1 MSEDK
6 RARWPEAVWTVLAAL
21 WLAAFP
27 LWQGGSYSRITRD
40 KWLGALAL
48 TGVSVA
54 AALCAS
60 LAGLNRRRGKRLRL
74 TGAHAIAAAYWGWVA
89 LSAFFGA
96 WSDCVNADGRKA
108 ALWGAV
114 RYEGLWTQL
123 SYGAVFLVMS
133 LRPVRLR
140 PTLYALGAALLAFG
154 AVTAGQYLGGNPLGL
169 YPAGRSIYTNYEF
182 QGTMGN
188 IDMVSAY
195 LSLATPA
202 LLIGYAREG
211 GGFFLGAGLCGAAL
225 LLCIEVQSGL
235 LALLVLMGM
244 LAVTLLRGPA
254 PRRTRA
260 AAALLGC
267 GGCALLRWIVVL
279 PWLDGGEALALRSG
293 WPWLI
298 VGYAAVAALAI
309 WTVRRWRG
317 YGNARAVL
325 ALAAVVT
332 LAVLAAAAALPVP
345 ESAGGLWELHEV
357 LNGRPRDEFGSW
369 RLGAWRHTLHL
380 TRAHPLFGLGPDTFF
395 YALQAH
401 LAEEGAALGEI
412 YDNPHNLL
420 LGVAANSG
428 LPALALFLALLS
440 LVLTGCWR
448 RRANPASLP
457 LAAAVLCYL
466 TQGMFTFS
474 ICLTSPI
481 FFAVLGMA
489 ACAGRKDMVQSNSG
503 KV

>member
-1 MSEDK
+1 MNEEK
-6 RARWPEAVWTVLAAL
+6 RTRRPDVVWTALAAL
-21 WLAAFP
+21 WLAVFP
-27 LWQGGSYSRITRD
+27 LWQGGSYSSITRD
-40 KWLGALAL
+40 KWLAALVL
-48 TGVSVA
+48 TGVSAV
-54 AALCAS
+54 AALCAL
-60 LAGLNRRRGKRLRL
+60 LAERRGERLRL
-74 TGAHAIAAAYWGWVA
+74 TAAHAIAVLYWGWVA
-89 LSAFFGA
+89 LSAVFGA
-96 WSDCVNADGRKA
+96 WSNCVNADGRKA
-108 ALWGAV
+108 ALWGAI

-123 SYGAVFLVMS
+123 SYGVVFLVMS

-140 PTLYALGAALLAFG
+140 PTLYAMGAALLAFG
-154 AVTAGQYLGGNPLGL
+154 AVTAWQYLGGNPLGL
-169 YPAGRSIYTNYEF
+169 YPAGRSIHTNYEF
-182 QGTMGN
+182 QGTLGN

-195 LSLATPA
+195 LSLITPA

-235 LALLVLMGM
+235 LMLLVLMGM
-244 LAVTLLRGPA
+244 LAATLLRGPA

-267 GGCALLRWIVVL
+267 GGCALLRWSVVL

-293 WPWLI
+293 WPWLA
-298 VGYAAVAALAI
+298 VGYAAMAAAAM
-309 WTVRRWRG
+309 TAVRRWRG
-317 YGNARAVL
+317 GYVSVRAAL
-325 ALAAVVT
+325 AFVAAVV
-332 LAVLAAAAALPVP
+332 LVVLVAAAALPVP

-380 TRAHPLFGLGPDTFF
+380 TRQHPLFGLGPDTFF
-395 YALQAH
+395 YAMQAH
-401 LAEEGAALGEI
+401 LAEEGATLGET

-428 LPALALFLALLS
+428 LPALMLFLALLA

-474 ICLTSPI
+474 ICLTSPM
-481 FFAVLGMA
+481 FFAALGMA
-489 ACAGRKDMVQSNSG
+489 ACAGRKDMVQ
-503 KV
+503 